1 MSSKLQDTKVLL
13 GVTYG
18 SDILEKLRGGVKLE
32 DITFLTWRTSHTL
45 LLVALSSM
53 SPLMD

>member
-1 MSSKLQDTKVLL
+1 MSSKLHDTKVLL

-18 SDILEKLRGGVKLE
+18 SDTLEKLRECVKLE
-32 DITFLTWRTSHTL
+32 DITFPTWRPSHTL
-45 LLVALSSM
+45 LLVALSPM